1 MPFKMK
7 ACLIFYLCIPQ
18 YWSVHE
24 SSYHVYL
31 RLSVILEMDVDSIRA
46 KYPHWTDE
54 MVLDLK
60 AQFQSFDLNLDG
72 LIDFNE
78 L

>member
-1 MPFKMK
+1 MNRRTTRTYV
-7 ACLIFYLCIPQ
+7 CL
-18 YWSVHE
+18 
-24 SSYHVYL
+24 
-31 RLSVILEMDVDSIRA
+31 ILEMDVDSIRA

-78 L
+78 LYVNSFLIFQ